1 MSRSLPLYT
10 TTERREVTLV
20 PVTVVLVNI
29 ELTPV
34 VEEMQEA
41 SITIEFYSI
50 NITLVTSER

>member
-1 MSRSLPLYT
+1 
-10 TTERREVTLV
+10 V

>member
-1 MSRSLPLYT
+1 
-10 TTERREVTLV
+10 V

-29 ELTPV
+29 ELTPA